1 MGHPLTVLKFGGSV
15 LRDESDLDLGVNEIE
30 RWIGAARN
38 GTSGRVIAVVS
49 AFEGTTDRLLAD
61 ARRLSGGG
69 SGSGGRSLDQ
79 ADPAA
84 LAMLLATGEFTT
96 ASMLGLA
103 LARRGVAAKV
113 LGPAAVSLRTEGGG
127 SDAKPTAIDAAA
139 LHKALDAAPVAV
151 VPGFIALDPHGHLSL
166 LGRGG
171 SDLTALFLAAELNA
185 ERCRLIKDVDG
196 VYDRDPNAHANAGQA
211 RRYRSLHWD
220 EALTLDG
227 GIVQHKAVR
236 LAKSRGLAFEV
247 GSWGREDFTTVCGEA
262 SVLFEQSIRPAP
274 VEAGV

>member
-38 GTSGRVIAVVS
+38 GESGRVIAVVS
-49 AFEGTTDRLLAD
+49 AFGGTTDRLLAD
-61 ARRLSGGG
+61 ARRLSGAGG
-69 SGSGGRSLDQ
+69 GGRSLDD

-103 LARRGVAAKV
+103 LARRGIAAKV

-127 SDAKPTAIDAAA
+127 SDANPTAIDAAA
-139 LHKALDAAPVAV
+139 LHKALSAATVAV

-185 ERCRLIKDVDG
+185 ERCRLMKDVDG
-196 VYDRDPNAHANAGQA
+196 VYDRDPNAKANAGTA

-236 LAKSRGLAFEV
+236 LARSRGLAFEV